1 MEATALRSEFDPTIQ
16 HLDTGDD
23 AFTVKWTDAHVSVF
37 HFVWLRFNCACD
49 SCGDLDSGIGNVMMA
64 DVPEDVSPREACID
78 DKGRIYVVWNYD
90 GHESWFEPDWLRAH
104 CYSEKARAARRHRPK
119 LWNASFI
126 DGLRIL
132 DYDRIVD
139 DETTRLETF
148 EHLRDYGFTLARGAP
163 LTLKALETFSGLFG
177 NTVVTDALGR
187 YYDLR
192 TTKKKIYITDAPRA
206 IPKHTDQCYRHAPL
220 GLQTFHCL
228 RTGGTGG
235 ETILADGFEIARV
248 LRETEPDAF
257 EVLSTV
263 PHQFYR
269 YVEGRAAYY
278 SEACII
284 SVDYFGEVTGIR
296 YANRQ
301 TSAPLDVPEHLV
313 KPVHDG
319 LRKLSALM
327 RDPAFEIK
335 FLLQPGDMMMFDNQ
349 RVIHGRT
356 HYDDTSGARHLRT
369 METSREEFHNRLR
382 LLMIKL
388 NRPEP
393 RNLKLARGA
402 LA

>member
-1 MEATALRSEFDPTIQ
+1 MAAASPSSEPRPAIRQ
-16 HLDTGDD
+16 LATGDD
-23 AFTVKWTDAHVSVF
+23 AFIVEWTDAHESVF
-37 HFVWLRFNCACD
+37 HYVWLRFNCACD
-49 SCGDLDSGIGNVMMA
+49 ACGDLDSGIGDVMMA
-64 DVPEDVSPREACID
+64 DIPEEVAPREARID
-78 DKGRIYVVWNYD
+78 DEGRIQVVWNYD
-90 GHESWFEPDWLRAH
+90 GHESRFEPDWLRAH
-104 CYSEKARAARRHRPK
+104 CYSEGARAARRHRPK
-119 LWNASFI
+119 LWNASLI
-126 DGLRIL
+126 DRLGTFA
-132 DYDRIVD
+132 YDEVVND
-139 DETTRLETF
+139 DATRLEIF
-148 EHLRDYGFTLARGAP
+148 EHLRDYGFALARGAP
-163 LTLKALETFSGLFG
+163 PTLKALETFSGLFG
-177 NTVVTDALGR
+177 HPVVTDALGR

-192 TTKKKIYITDAPRA
+192 TTRKKVYITDAPRA

-235 ETILADGFEIARV
+235 ETVLADGFEIARA
-248 LRETEPDAF
+248 LRENEPEAF
-257 EVLSTV
+257 EVLSTL

-284 SVDYFGEVTGIR
+284 SVDYFGEVTGFR

-301 TSAPLDVPEHLV
+301 TSAPLDLPAHLV
-313 KPVHDG
+313 KPVHDA

-327 RDPAFEIK
+327 RDPGFEIQ
-335 FLLQPGDMMMFDNQ
+335 FLLEPGDMMIFDNH

-356 HYDDTSGARHLRT
+356 HYDDAGGARHLRT
-369 METSREEFHNRLR
+369 MEMSREEFHNRLR

-388 NRPEP
+388 HRPEP